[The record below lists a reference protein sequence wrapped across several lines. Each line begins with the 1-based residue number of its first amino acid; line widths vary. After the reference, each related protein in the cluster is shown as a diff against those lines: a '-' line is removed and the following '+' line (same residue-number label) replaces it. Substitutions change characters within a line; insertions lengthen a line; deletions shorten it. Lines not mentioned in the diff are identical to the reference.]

1 MLKIGSFKFNSRLIL
16 GTGKYWSL
24 SETEEAISKSGAEL
38 VTVAIRKINFS
49 EKSKKNLLD
58 IISPKKYTILPNTA
72 GCYTAKEALYTLE
85 LAREILDG
93 HNLVKLE
100 ILADTSTLF
109 PNVIETMKCAELLY
123 SKGFEVMA
131 YTSDDPIVAKNLS
144 QCGCVA
150 VMPLGSLI
158 GSGRGILNPLNIAL
172 IIEQATVPIIID
184 AGIGLTSDATSAM
197 EMGCEAVLIN
207 SAIALSPNPIKMA
220 LAMKNAVIAG
230 RLFYEAKKMK
240 ISNKSYEAN
249 ASSPI
254 KNFWICS

>member
-1 MLKIGSFKFNSRLIL
+1 MLKIGSFKFGSRLIL
-16 GTGKYWSL
+16 GTGKYSSL
-24 SETEEAISKSGAEL
+24 IEAKKAISRSGTEL
-38 VTVAIRKINFS
+38 VTVAIRKIDFN
-49 EKSKKNLLD
+49 KKNKKNLLD

-72 GCYTAKEALYTLE
+72 GCYSAKEALYTLE
-85 LAREILDG
+85 VAREILDG

-100 ILADTSTLF
+100 ILADTTTLF
-109 PNVIETMKCAELLY
+109 PNVVETIKCAELLY

-144 QCGCVA
+144 ETGCVA
-150 VMPLGSLI
+150 IMPLGSLI
-158 GSGRGILNPLNIAL
+158 GSGKGILNPLNISL
-172 IIEQATVPIIID
+172 IIEQANVPIIID
-184 AGIGLTSDATSAM
+184 AGIGLASDAASAM

-240 ISNKSYEAN
+240 IFNKSYMAN
-249 ASSPI
+249 ASSPK
-254 KNFWICS
+254 KNF

>member
-1 MLKIGSFKFNSRLIL
+1 MLKIGSFKFGSRLIL
-16 GTGKYWSL
+16 GTGKYNSHA
-24 SETEEAISKSGAEL
+24 ETEEALSKSGTEL
-38 VTVAIRKINFS
+38 VTVAIRKIDFS
-49 EKSKKNLLD
+49 EKNNKNLLD

-109 PNVIETMKCAELLY
+109 PNVVETIKCAELLY

-150 VMPLGSLI
+150 IMPLGSLI
-158 GSGRGILNPLNIAL
+158 GSGKGILNPLNISL
-172 IIEQATVPIIID
+172 IIEQASLPIIID
-184 AGIGLTSDATSAM
+184 AGIGLTSDATFAM
-197 EMGCEAVLIN
+197 ELGCEAVLIN

-240 ISNKSYEAN
+240 ISNKSYIAN
-249 ASSPI
+249 PSSPK
-254 KNFWICS
+254 KNF

>member
-1 MLKIGSFKFNSRLIL
+1 MLKIGSFKFSSRLIL
-16 GTGKYWSL
+16 GTGKYSSL
-24 SETEEAISKSGAEL
+24 IEAKKAISKSGTEL
-38 VTVAIRKINFS
+38 VTVAIRKIDFNK
-49 EKSKKNLLD
+49 ENKKNLLD

-72 GCYTAKEALYTLE
+72 GCYSAKEALYTLE
-85 LAREILDG
+85 VAREILDG

-100 ILADTSTLF
+100 ILADTTTLF
-109 PNVIETMKCAELLY
+109 PNVVETIKCAELLY

-144 QCGCVA
+144 ETGCVA
-150 VMPLGSLI
+150 IMPLGSLI
-158 GSGRGILNPLNIAL
+158 GSGKGILNPLNISL
-172 IIEQATVPIIID
+172 IIEQANVPIIID
-184 AGIGLTSDATSAM
+184 AGIGLASDAASAM

-240 ISNKSYEAN
+240 IFNKSYMAN
-249 ASSPI
+249 ASSPK
-254 KNFWICS
+254 KNF

>member
-1 MLKIGSFKFNSRLIL
+1 MLKIGNFKFSSRLII
-16 GTGKYWSL
+16 GTGKYSSL
-24 SETEEAISKSGAEL
+24 SETEEAISISGSEL
-38 VTVAIRKINFS
+38 VTVAIRKINFN
-49 EKSKKNLLD
+49 EKNKKNLLD
-58 IISPKKYTILPNTA
+58 VISPKKYTILPNTA

-184 AGIGLTSDATSAM
+184 AGIGLTSDATFAM

-220 LAMKNAVIAG
+220 LAMKNAVTAG

-240 ISNKSYEAN
+240 ISNNSYMAN
-249 ASSPI
+249 ASSPK
-254 KNFWICS
+254 KNF

>member
-1 MLKIGSFKFNSRLIL
+1 MLKIGNFKFSSRLIL
-16 GTGKYWSL
+16 GTGKYRSL
-24 SETEEAISKSGAEL
+24 SETEEAISTSGAEL

-49 EKSKKNLLD
+49 EKNKKNLLD
-58 IISPKKYTILPNTA
+58 VISPKKFTILPNTA

-144 QCGCVA
+144 QSGCVA

-184 AGIGLTSDATSAM
+184 AGIGLTSDATFAM

-220 LAMKNAVIAG
+220 LAMKNAVTAG

-240 ISNKSYEAN
+240 ISNNSYMAN
-249 ASSPI
+249 ASSPK
-254 KNFWICS
+254 KNF

>member
-1 MLKIGSFKFNSRLIL
+1 MLKIGSFKFSSRLIL
-16 GTGKYWSL
+16 GTGKYRSL
-24 SETEEAISKSGAEL
+24 AETEEAISTSGSEL

-49 EKSKKNLLD
+49 EKNKKNLLD
-58 IISPKKYTILPNTA
+58 VISPKKYTILPNTA

-100 ILADTSTLF
+100 ILADASTLF

-184 AGIGLTSDATSAM
+184 AGIGLTSDATFAM

-220 LAMKNAVIAG
+220 LAMKNAVTAG

-240 ISNKSYEAN
+240 ISNNSYMAN
-249 ASSPI
+249 ASSPK
-254 KNFWICS
+254 KNF

>member
-1 MLKIGSFKFNSRLIL
+1 MLKIGSFKFGSRLIL
-16 GTGKYWSL
+16 GTGKYSSL
-24 SETEEAISKSGAEL
+24 IEAKKAISRSGTEL
-38 VTVAIRKINFS
+38 VTVAIRKIDFN
-49 EKSKKNLLD
+49 KKNKKNLLD

-72 GCYTAKEALYTLE
+72 GCYSAKEALYTLE
-85 LAREILDG
+85 VAREILDG

-100 ILADTSTLF
+100 ILADTTTLF
-109 PNVIETMKCAELLY
+109 PNVVETIKCAELLY

-144 QCGCVA
+144 ETGCVA
-150 VMPLGSLI
+150 IMPLGSLI
-158 GSGRGILNPLNIAL
+158 GSGKGILNPLNISL
-172 IIEQATVPIIID
+172 IIEQANVPIIID
-184 AGIGLTSDATSAM
+184 AGIGLASDAVSAM

-240 ISNKSYEAN
+240 IFNKSYMAN
-249 ASSPI
+249 ASSPK
-254 KNFWICS
+254 KNF

>member
-1 MLKIGSFKFNSRLIL
+1 MLKIGSFKFGSRLIL
-16 GTGKYWSL
+16 GTGKYSSLIETKNAL
-24 SETEEAISKSGAEL
+24 SESGTEL
-38 VTVAIRKINFS
+38 VTVAIRKIDFDKKNN
-49 EKSKKNLLD
+49 KNLLD

-72 GCYTAKEALYTLE
+72 GCYSAKEALYTLE
-85 LAREILDG
+85 VAREILGG

-100 ILADTSTLF
+100 ILADTTTLF
-109 PNVIETMKCAELLY
+109 PNVVETIKCAELLF

-144 QCGCVA
+144 ETGCVA
-150 VMPLGSLI
+150 IMPLGSLI
-158 GSGRGILNPLNIAL
+158 GSGKGILNPLNISL
-172 IIEQATVPIIID
+172 IIEQANVPIIID
-184 AGIGLTSDATSAM
+184 AGIGLASDAASAM

-240 ISNKSYEAN
+240 IFNKSYKAN
-249 ASSPI
+249 ASSPK
-254 KNFWICS
+254 KNF

>member
-1 MLKIGSFKFNSRLIL
+1 MLKIGSFEFSSRLIL
-16 GTGKYWSL
+16 GTGKYNSL
-24 SETEEAISKSGAEL
+24 MEAKKAISKSGTEL
-38 VTVAIRKINFS
+38 VTVAIRKIDFN
-49 EKSKKNLLD
+49 KKNKKNLLD

-72 GCYTAKEALYTLE
+72 GCYSAKEALYTLE
-85 LAREILDG
+85 VAREILDG

-100 ILADTSTLF
+100 ILADTTTLF
-109 PNVIETMKCAELLY
+109 PNVVETIKCAELLY

-144 QCGCVA
+144 ETGCVA
-150 VMPLGSLI
+150 IMPLGSLI
-158 GSGRGILNPLNIAL
+158 GSGKGILNPLNISL
-172 IIEQATVPIIID
+172 IIEQANVPIIID
-184 AGIGLTSDATSAM
+184 AGIGLASDAASAM

-240 ISNKSYEAN
+240 IFNKSYLAN
-249 ASSPI
+249 ASSPK
-254 KNFWICS
+254 KNF

>member
-1 MLKIGSFKFNSRLIL
+1 MLKIGSFEFGSRLIL
-16 GTGKYWSL
+16 GTGKYSSL
-24 SETEEAISKSGAEL
+24 IEAKKAISRSGTEL
-38 VTVAIRKINFS
+38 VTVAIRKIDFN
-49 EKSKKNLLD
+49 KKNKKNLLD

-72 GCYTAKEALYTLE
+72 GCYSAKEALYTLE
-85 LAREILDG
+85 VAREILDG

-100 ILADTSTLF
+100 ILADTTTLF
-109 PNVIETMKCAELLY
+109 PNVIETIKCAELLY

-144 QCGCVA
+144 ETGCVA
-150 VMPLGSLI
+150 IMPLGSLI
-158 GSGRGILNPLNIAL
+158 GSGKGILNPLNISL
-172 IIEQATVPIIID
+172 IIEQANVPIIID
-184 AGIGLTSDATSAM
+184 AGIGLASDAASAM

-240 ISNKSYEAN
+240 IFNKSYMAN
-249 ASSPI
+249 ATSPK
-254 KNFWICS
+254 KNF

>member
-1 MLKIGSFKFNSRLIL
+1 MLKIGSFKFGSRLIL
-16 GTGKYWSL
+16 GTGKYNSL
-24 SETEEAISKSGAEL
+24 AETEKALSTSGTEL
-38 VTVAIRKINFS
+38 VTVAIRKIDFS
-49 EKSKKNLLD
+49 EKNSKNLLH

-100 ILADTSTLF
+100 ILADTSTLY
-109 PNVIETMKCAELLY
+109 PNVVETIKCAELLY

-144 QCGCVA
+144 QSGCVA
-150 VMPLGSLI
+150 IMPLGSLI
-158 GSGRGILNPLNIAL
+158 GSGKGILNPLNISL
-172 IIEQATVPIIID
+172 IVEQASLPIIID
-184 AGIGLTSDATSAM
+184 AGIGLTSDATFAM

-240 ISNKSYEAN
+240 ISNKSYMAN
-249 ASSPI
+249 ATSPK
-254 KNFWICS
+254 KNF